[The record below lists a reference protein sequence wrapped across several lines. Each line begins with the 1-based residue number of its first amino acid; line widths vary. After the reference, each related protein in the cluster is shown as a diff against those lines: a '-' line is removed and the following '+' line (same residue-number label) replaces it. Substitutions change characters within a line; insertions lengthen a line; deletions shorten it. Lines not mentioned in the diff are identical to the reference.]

1 MTFKP
6 LMLAALIGLSLN
18 LTPAVAADIHASDS
32 IAAVVDNDI
41 ITQRQLSQAVAAA
54 RRNVPK
60 GTQIDDTELRK
71 QVLVQMV
78 NRSLIIQAGTRR
90 NLSASEAEID
100 AVIARNPS
108 LKNASKAQRREIADD
123 IIIDKVRQQAVMQ
136 NSRVSDA
143 EVNAFIASAKQQGVT
158 LPEGEPLRQYNAQH
172 ILIKA
177 DSDNAAVAA
186 ESTIRKIY
194 AQARS
199 GANFDA
205 LARQYSQDGSASD
218 GGNLGWFSDG
228 LMVAP
233 FEDAVHK
240 LKPGQISQPV
250 RTQFGWHIIK
260 LNDVREGGTPEERQR
275 NAVRQYIMQ
284 QKAQQATV
292 NLMKE
297 LHGSAY
303 VDIR

>member
-1 MTFKP
+1 
-6 LMLAALIGLSLN
+6 MLAALIGLSLN

-78 NRSLIIQAGTRR
+78 NRSLIIQAGKRR